1 MSVFDLEQFASAGI
15 DSDLSTKPTPFPT
28 GEYVLQIQGPF
39 GDEKATRIRQTDK
52 GQVILDVVYMADGN
66 QQTPDGDMLSDVIG
80 IATPTVRQSIFLDI
94 NESGHLDD
102 RHGKNFR
109 LGQLR
114 EALGQNT
121 KGKTWNF
128 QMLIGG
134 MVLGKVTHRIVG
146 EDVYADVKSVSK
158 A

>member
-66 QQTPDGDMLSDVIG
+66 QQTPDGDMLSDVVG

-94 NESGHLDD
+94 NENGSLDT

-114 EALGQNT
+114 EALGQNQ
-121 KGKTWNF
+121 KGKPWNF
-128 QMLIGG
+128 SMLIGG
-134 MVLGKVTHRIVG
+134 MVLGRVTHRIVG
-146 EDVYADVKSVSK
+146 DDTYADVKSVSK